1 MPQAVSTEEL
11 SKEMQNGKLKVQ
23 TVCVTCH
30 GMNGQATGAGNSVI
44 IPNITAQE
52 KNYMV
57 ARLKAYK
64 AGEIKASSNVRS
76 CANAYLSKISM
87 MLQNGI
93 QKLKFKYLIL
103 KEKIGDNIINNWFQ
117 FLINNFLKIL
127 RCYFCKKSVIIILQ
141 SSNYGKK
148 S

>member
-1 MPQAVSTEEL
+1 MKKLIFLISFLFSSSSFAEEL

-64 AGEIKASSNVRS
+64 AGEIKHPQMSVVAQMLSEQDINDV
-76 CANAYLSKISM
+76 AEWYSKIK
-87 MLQNGI
+87 I
-93 QKLKFKYLIL
+93 QIFDPERK
-103 KEKIGDNIINNWFQ
+103 NWRQ
-117 FLINNFLKIL
+117 YNK
-127 RCYFCKKSVIIILQ
+127 
-141 SSNYGKK
+141 
-148 S
+148 

>member
-1 MPQAVSTEEL
+1 MKKFFLIILVFFTPSVFAEEL

-64 AGEIKASSNVRS
+64 AGEIKHPQMSVVAQMLSEQDINDV
-76 CANAYLSKISM
+76 AEWYSKIK
-87 MLQNGI
+87 I
-93 QKLKFKYLIL
+93 QIFDPERK
-103 KEKIGDNIINNWFQ
+103 NWRQ
-117 FLINNFLKIL
+117 YNK
-127 RCYFCKKSVIIILQ
+127 
-141 SSNYGKK
+141 
-148 S
+148 

>member
-1 MPQAVSTEEL
+1 MKKFFLIILFLFTSRVFAEEL

-64 AGEIKASSNVRS
+64 AGEIKHPQMSVVAQMLTEQDINDV
-76 CANAYLSKISM
+76 AEWYSKIK
-87 MLQNGI
+87 I
-93 QKLKFKYLIL
+93 QIFDPERK
-103 KEKIGDNIINNWFQ
+103 NWRQ
-117 FLINNFLKIL
+117 YNK
-127 RCYFCKKSVIIILQ
+127 
-141 SSNYGKK
+141 
-148 S
+148 

>member
-1 MPQAVSTEEL
+1 MKKIIFLIIFLFSSGSFAEEL
-11 SKEMQNGKLKVQ
+11 SKEMQNGKMKVQ

-64 AGEIKASSNVRS
+64 AGEIKHPQMSVVAQMLTEQDINDV
-76 CANAYLSKISM
+76 AEWYSKIK
-87 MLQNGI
+87 I
-93 QKLKFKYLIL
+93 QIFDPERK
-103 KEKIGDNIINNWFQ
+103 NWRQ
-117 FLINNFLKIL
+117 YNK
-127 RCYFCKKSVIIILQ
+127 
-141 SSNYGKK
+141 
-148 S
+148 

>member
-1 MPQAVSTEEL
+1 MKKFVFLIVFLFSSNSLAEEL

-64 AGEIKASSNVRS
+64 AGEIQHPQMSVVAQMLSEQDINDV
-76 CANAYLSKISM
+76 AEWYSKIK
-87 MLQNGI
+87 I
-93 QKLKFKYLIL
+93 QIFDPERK
-103 KEKIGDNIINNWFQ
+103 NWRQ
-117 FLINNFLKIL
+117 YNK
-127 RCYFCKKSVIIILQ
+127 
-141 SSNYGKK
+141 
-148 S
+148 

>member
-1 MPQAVSTEEL
+1 MKKFFLIILVLFTPSVFAEEL

-64 AGEIKASSNVRS
+64 AGEIKHPQMSVVAQMLSEQDINDV
-76 CANAYLSKISM
+76 AEWYSKIK
-87 MLQNGI
+87 I
-93 QKLKFKYLIL
+93 QIFDPERK
-103 KEKIGDNIINNWFQ
+103 NWRQ
-117 FLINNFLKIL
+117 YNK
-127 RCYFCKKSVIIILQ
+127 
-141 SSNYGKK
+141 
-148 S
+148 

>member
-1 MPQAVSTEEL
+1 MKRIIFLITFLFSTNVITEEL
-11 SKEMQNGKLKVQ
+11 SKEMQNGKMKVQ

-64 AGEIKASSNVRS
+64 AGEIKHPQMTVVAQMLTEQDINDVAEWYSNI
-76 CANAYLSKISM
+76 KI
-87 MLQNGI
+87 Q
-93 QKLKFKYLIL
+93 IL
-103 KEKIGDNIINNWFQ
+103 DPE
-117 FLINNFLKIL
+117 
-127 RCYFCKKSVIIILQ
+127 
-141 SSNYGKK
+141 GKGWK
-148 S
+148 MFNK

>member
-1 MPQAVSTEEL
+1 MKKLIFLITFLFATSVSTEEL

-52 KNYMV
+52 KNYMI

-64 AGEIKASSNVRS
+64 AGEIKHPQMSVVAQMLTEQDINDV
-76 CANAYLSKISM
+76 AEWYSKIK
-87 MLQNGI
+87 I
-93 QKLKFKYLIL
+93 QIL
-103 KEKIGDNIINNWFQ
+103 DPE
-117 FLINNFLKIL
+117 
-127 RCYFCKKSVIIILQ
+127 
-141 SSNYGKK
+141 GKGWK
-148 S
+148 MFNK

>member
-1 MPQAVSTEEL
+1 MRKLIFLIIFIFYPNSFAEEL

-64 AGEIKASSNVRS
+64 AGEIKHPQMTVVAQMLSEQDINDV
-76 CANAYLSKISM
+76 AEWYSKIK
-87 MLQNGI
+87 I
-93 QKLKFKYLIL
+93 QIFDPERK
-103 KEKIGDNIINNWFQ
+103 NWRQ
-117 FLINNFLKIL
+117 YNK
-127 RCYFCKKSVIIILQ
+127 
-141 SSNYGKK
+141 
-148 S
+148 

>member
-1 MPQAVSTEEL
+1 MKKFFLIILVLFTPSVFAEEL

-64 AGEIKASSNVRS
+64 AGEIKHPQMSVVAQMLSEQDINDV
-76 CANAYLSKISM
+76 AEWYSKIK
-87 MLQNGI
+87 I
-93 QKLKFKYLIL
+93 QIFDPERK
-103 KEKIGDNIINNWFQ
+103 NWRQ
-117 FLINNFLKIL
+117 YSK
-127 RCYFCKKSVIIILQ
+127 
-141 SSNYGKK
+141 
-148 S
+148 

>member
-1 MPQAVSTEEL
+1 VKKFFLIILVLSASSVFAEEL

-64 AGEIKASSNVRS
+64 AGEIKHPQMSVVAQMLSEQDINDV
-76 CANAYLSKISM
+76 AEWYSKIK
-87 MLQNGI
+87 I
-93 QKLKFKYLIL
+93 QIFDPERK
-103 KEKIGDNIINNWFQ
+103 NWRQ
-117 FLINNFLKIL
+117 YNK
-127 RCYFCKKSVIIILQ
+127 
-141 SSNYGKK
+141 
-148 S
+148 

>member
-1 MPQAVSTEEL
+1 MKKILFIIIILSVQNGFAEEL

-64 AGEIKASSNVRS
+64 AGEIKHPQMSVVAQMLSEQDINDV
-76 CANAYLSKISM
+76 AEWYSKIK
-87 MLQNGI
+87 I
-93 QKLKFKYLIL
+93 QIFDPERK
-103 KEKIGDNIINNWFQ
+103 NWRQ
-117 FLINNFLKIL
+117 YNK
-127 RCYFCKKSVIIILQ
+127 
-141 SSNYGKK
+141 
-148 S
+148 

>member
-1 MPQAVSTEEL
+1 MRKLIFLIIFIFYPSSFAEEL

-64 AGEIKASSNVRS
+64 AGEIKHPQMSVVAQMLSEQDINDV
-76 CANAYLSKISM
+76 AEWYSKIK
-87 MLQNGI
+87 I
-93 QKLKFKYLIL
+93 QIFDP
-103 KEKIGDNIINNWFQ
+103 EKKNWRQ
-117 FLINNFLKIL
+117 YNK
-127 RCYFCKKSVIIILQ
+127 
-141 SSNYGKK
+141 
-148 S
+148 

>member
-1 MPQAVSTEEL
+1 MKKFFLIILVLFTPSVFAEEL

-30 GMNGQATGAGNSVI
+30 GINGQATGAGNSVI

-64 AGEIKASSNVRS
+64 AGEIKHPQMSVVAQMLTEQDINDV
-76 CANAYLSKISM
+76 AEWYSKIK
-87 MLQNGI
+87 I
-93 QKLKFKYLIL
+93 QIFDPERK
-103 KEKIGDNIINNWFQ
+103 NWRQ
-117 FLINNFLKIL
+117 YNK
-127 RCYFCKKSVIIILQ
+127 
-141 SSNYGKK
+141 
-148 S
+148 

>member
-1 MPQAVSTEEL
+1 MKKLIFLIIFLFSTNASTEEL

-30 GMNGQATGAGNSVI
+30 GINGQATGAGNSVI

-64 AGEIKASSNVRS
+64 EMSCGITDCSSQLVQRS
-76 CANAYLSKISM
+76 ACFS
-87 MLQNGI
+87 
-93 QKLKFKYLIL
+93 
-103 KEKIGDNIINNWFQ
+103 E
-117 FLINNFLKIL
+117 
-127 RCYFCKKSVIIILQ
+127 
-141 SSNYGKK
+141 
-148 S
+148 